1 MTLNEVKNITLL
13 VCAWLG
19 GVASYAFGGIDG
31 ILITLVA
38 FTIFDY
44 VTGILSAI
52 INGKLSSYKGY
63 KGIIK
68 KIALYILVAISVL
81 LEKYIGIPAI
91 REIVIM
97 FFIGNEGISILEN
110 MVEIGVDVPPAIKT
124 ALNEINKK
132 GSE

>member
-81 LEKYIGIPAI
+81 LERYIGIPAI

>member
-31 ILITLVA
+31 ILITLIA

-81 LEKYIGIPAI
+81 LERFIGIPAI